1 MPDEVVVA
9 LKEIAAL
16 LQRRVE
22 QTDAAAQCSAE
33 HMAIVKTKMP
43 HENPD
48 FVKEMEES
56 RARAARAFD
65 QMDSAR
71 QEERAFRER
80 LLQALDRQ
88 NALLDQLVTHLRT

>member
-22 QTDAAAQCSAE
+22 QTDAAAQRSAE

-43 HENPD
+43 QENPD
-48 FVKEMEES
+48 FVKEMEEN
-56 RARAARAFD
+56 RARTARVYD
-65 QMDSAR
+65 QMDSVR